1 MSDLNSISLTGR
13 AGRDAEL
20 RQLENGNKVTNFSLA
35 VSQRPTRTNPKP
47 DAEWFDINLWGN
59 SAEVA
64 AQFVKKGGQVGI
76 TGRLSLERWTD
87 RSTGEERVK
96 LAVNADSL
104 TLLGG
109 KPMAPDYSDA
119 QGSPEAPERQPAQ
132 RANTPSRPA
141 AAGTRRPAGR
151 PAVQTSSNEAEI
163 PF

>member
-20 RQLENGNKVTNFSLA
+20 RQLDNGNKVTSFSLA
-35 VSQRPTRTNPKP
+35 VNQRPTRNNPEP

-87 RSTGEERVK
+87 RATGAERVK

-119 QGSPEAPERQPAQ
+119 QGGTKAPQPHPAQ
-132 RANTPSRPA
+132 RTNTPSRPA
-141 AAGTRRPAGR
+141 AAATRKPAGR
-151 PAVQTSSNEAEI
+151 PAAQTSSYEAEI